1 MDAYDWLARNRVVL
15 CHFDTYSAALLFARW
30 DGTLL
35 APAALPASAAPMAAP
50 DAAGVGHDGVAVMQ
64 AACERYGLNADELV
78 RLDDFD
84 AWMQTDDG
92 PLRVHVLRFDT
103 FEAPGEAIAP
113 HGGRFQHLTQLRGS
127 PMIELDLLRQVFNLM
142 VGGSR

>member
-1 MDAYDWLARNRVVL
+1 MDAYDWLARNRVLL

-50 DAAGVGHDGVAVMQ
+50 DDAGVGHDGAAVMQ
-64 AACERYGLNADELV
+64 AACDRYGLNADELV

-103 FEAPGEAIAP
+103 FEAPGEALAP
-113 HGGRFQHLTQLRGS
+113 HGGRFQHLTQLRGC
-127 PMIELDLLRQVFNLM
+127 PMIELNLLRQVFNLM

>member
-15 CHFDTYSAALLFARW
+15 CHFDTYSAALLFAHW

-50 DAAGVGHDGVAVMQ
+50 IDPGVGHDGAAVRQ
-64 AACERYGLNADELV
+64 AACERFGLNADEVV

-84 AWMQTDDG
+84 AWMQTEDG
-92 PLRVHVLRFDT
+92 PVRVHALRFDT
-103 FEAPGEAIAP
+103 FDAPGEAIAP
-113 HGGRFQHLTQLRGS
+113 HGGTFRHLTQLRGS
-127 PMIELDLLRQVFNLM
+127 PMIELNLLRQAFNLM